1 MAEIVAAGYTHLRT
15 VGPVTNWFV
24 ALRESGTEI
33 ARMDS
38 TDSRCAVSDDTT
50 NQTVTFEIEIHGDDA
65 DLGTL
70 PTTID
75 EMVAYDSGSGGTQL
89 SAVEAFTGFTYDS
102 TDDVGIFRFKIQ
114 VPEQV

>member
-1 MAEIVAAGYTHLRT
+1 MAEIVAAGYTHLRVT
-15 VGPVTNWFV
+15 GPVTGWYV

-33 ARMDS
+33 VRMGS
-38 TDSRCAVSDDTT
+38 ADSRCTVSDDTT
-50 NQTVTFEIEIHGDDA
+50 NQTTQFEIEIHGDDA

-75 EMVAYDSGSGGTQL
+75 EMVAYDSGSGGSQL
-89 SAVEAFTGFTYDS
+89 SAVETFTGFTFDS